1 MKKLLLIDGH
11 SIINRAFYGVPD
23 LTNSAGVHT
32 GAIYGFLNI
41 VLKIISN
48 ENPDY
53 FAVAFDT
60 SAPTFRHE
68 MYEAYK
74 GTRKPMPEELKA
86 QVPLLQGLLR
96 DMDVPVL
103 MKEGLEADDILGT
116 TAAKWEKKGYE
127 VTIVS
132 GDRDLLQLVTEH
144 IKLLFPSTK
153 KGETTV
159 KEYYPKDVL
168 EEYKVEP
175 LGIIELKA
183 LMGDSSDNIPG
194 VPKIGKKTAEELLV
208 LYKNIDEIKIHI
220 EDITKK
226 SIRESLKEN
235 FDLAVLSKKLATI
248 NTDADIELDEK
259 EAEYKSLWT
268 EKAYETVKTLELR
281 SFLYKFR
288 GLAEEEKNKDISIF
302 TEETDLGVV
311 EAVFADAV
319 KSGELSFALDID
331 PETKEITAVAMKF
344 ADRAAYIPLNGFVSP
359 MYLKAHIQSLAEKHE
374 GPVFTVR
381 LKDTYKYVLEDYSE
395 KLFDIEVMEYLIDPL
410 RSSYDI
416 PEDIREAALLA
427 SNKGAELTSSI
438 EEKGMSDLLH
448 NIEMPLTFVLAGMEN
463 EGVAV
468 KKNELESYSR
478 NLGDKLKELEAKIYQ
493 GAGEEFNINSPK
505 QLGVIL
511 FEKMGIKGGRKTKT
525 GYSTSAEVLEKLAPE
540 HHFIRDILE
549 YRTYSKLK
557 ATYADGLPPF
567 INEDGRIRSTFNQT
581 VTATGRIS
589 SADPNLQNIPVRT
602 APGREF
608 RKVFVPREG
617 FSFTDADYSQI
628 ELRILASLSGD
639 KKLIEAYNEGK
650 DIHAITASQVFNVPL
665 DEITPDLRRNA
676 KAVNFGIVYGISS
689 FGLSQDLSISR
700 SDAKEYIERYFITY
714 PDVKK
719 YLDNLIADAKE
730 KGYALTYFGRRRP
743 VPELKSANFM
753 QRSFGERVA
762 MNAPIQG
769 TAADIIKIAMIK
781 VMRALDEKGLKSK
794 LILQVHD
801 ELLIETAEGEEEAV
815 REILEKEM
823 TGAANLPVPLIV
835 DINTGLNWDEA
846 H

>member
-23 LTNSAGVHT
+23 LTNSAGIHT
-32 GAIYGFLNI
+32 GAIFGFLNI
-41 VLKIISN
+41 ILKIIKDES
-48 ENPDY
+48 PDC

-74 GTRKPMPEELKA
+74 GTRKPMPEELRS
-86 QVPLLQGLLR
+86 QVPLMQSLLT

-103 MKEGLEADDILGT
+103 KKEGLEADDILGT
-116 TAAKWEKKGYE
+116 IAAKWEKKGYE

-144 IKLLFPSTK
+144 TKLLLPKTV

-159 KEYYPKDVL
+159 HEYYPKDVL
-168 EEYKVEP
+168 NEYKVEP
-175 LGIIELKA
+175 KGIIELKA

-194 VPKIGKKTAEELLV
+194 VPKIGEKTATELLIQ
-208 LYKNIDEIKIHI
+208 YKDIDNLKEHI
-220 EDITKK
+220 EEIAKK
-226 SIRESLKEN
+226 SIRESLESN

-248 NTDADIELDEK
+248 NTNADIDLDENK
-259 EAEYKSLWT
+259 ARYDNLWT
-268 EKAYETVKTLELR
+268 DKAYETVKSLELN
-281 SFLYKFR
+281 SFLSKF
-288 GLAEEEKNKDISIF
+288 GEMAENDRNSELDLF

-311 EAVFADAV
+311 ETLFSEARTEPDLGFAV
-319 KSGELSFALDID
+319 ELD
-331 PETKEITAVAMKF
+331 PDTGEITAVALKSQ
-344 ADRAAYIPLNGFVSP
+344 AIAAYIPLNGFVSP
-359 MYLKAHIQSLAEKHE
+359 MYLKAQIRSLAEKHE
-374 GPVFTVR
+374 GPLFSVR
-381 LKDTYKYVLEDYSE
+381 LKDLYKYVLEYYSE
-395 KLFDIEVMEYLIDPL
+395 RLFDIEVIEYLLDPL
-410 RSSYDI
+410 RNSYDI
-416 PEDIREAALLA
+416 PEDIREAALFA
-427 SNKGAELTSSI
+427 FRKGRDFLKKT
-438 EEKGMSDLLH
+438 EENGMRSLLDD
-448 NIEMPLTFVLAGMEN
+448 IEMPLTLSLARMEK

-468 KKNELESYSR
+468 KKNELEDYSK
-478 NLGDKLKELEAKIYQ
+478 NLGERLKALEGKIYE

-511 FEKMGIKGGRKTKT
+511 FEKMGLEGGKKTKT
-525 GYSTSAEVLEKLAPE
+525 GYSTSAEVLEKLAPKTP
-540 HHFIRDILE
+540 FVRMILE

-557 ATYADGLPPF
+557 ATYADALPNF
-567 INEDGRIRSTFNQT
+567 IRDDGRIHSTFNQT

-589 SADPNLQNIPVRT
+589 SQDPNLQNIPVRT
-602 APGREF
+602 ALGREF
-608 RKVFVPREG
+608 RKVFIPRDG
-617 FSFTDADYSQI
+617 WSFIDADYSQI

-665 DEITPDLRRNA
+665 NEVTPDIRRNA

-700 SDAKEYIERYFITY
+700 TEAKEYIERYFLTY

-719 YLDNLIADAKE
+719 YLDNLIASAKE
-730 KGYALTYFGRRRP
+730 KGYASTYFGRRRP
-743 VPELKSANFM
+743 VPELKSSNFM

-769 TAADIIKIAMIK
+769 TAADIIKIAMVK
-781 VMRALDEKGLKSK
+781 VMKALEEKGLKSR
-794 LILQVHD
+794 LVLQVHD
-801 ELLIETAEGEEEAV
+801 ELLIETAPGEEEAV
-815 REILEKEM
+815 KEILEKEM
-823 TGAANLPVPLIV
+823 TGAAALPVPLIV
-835 DINTGLNWDEA
+835 DINSGYNWDEA